1 MQLWRYL
8 CAKPSNQKNLYTN
21 IQNKSLNRNNVLE
34 RGVFIM
40 GLETVVL
47 AVIIGT
53 LLAIVYS
60 LRILVLMER
69 RVARIDMHLE
79 ALINKV
85 LIEEKNIESE
95 EKTIE
100 KQEIEIEKVLGIKS
114 KPKAKLLRKHKK

>member
-1 MQLWRYL
+1 
-8 CAKPSNQKNLYTN
+8 
-21 IQNKSLNRNNVLE
+21 
-34 RGVFIM
+34 M

-79 ALINKV
+79 VLINKV
-85 LIEEKNIESE
+85 ILEEKKIESE
-95 EKTIE
+95 EGSIE
-100 KQEIEIEKVLGIKS
+100 KQEQEIEKVLGVKARS
-114 KPKAKLLRKHKK
+114 KAKPAKRR